1 MPGIYII
8 KLRYYL
14 PYLTFFSATL
24 TRANEEYLGISFWVP
39 TSECTFFGPGGFEFC
54 FDFDFE

>member
-1 MPGIYII
+1 MYILYTVDARYMPGIYII

-24 TRANEEYLGISFWVP
+24 TRANEE
-39 TSECTFFGPGGFEFC
+39 
-54 FDFDFE
+54 